1 MANNLVE
8 ILLVEDNPS
17 DVKLSVRSFMT
28 RNIAN
33 GVHVVRDGAEALEF
47 IFCNG
52 RFAGRRIE
60 QGPNLILLDLNLPL
74 VNGLEVLRRIKADP
88 RTSSIPVIVMTGS
101 KAAQDVEECDR
112 LGVSGY
118 IVKPVDFAQLADVVK
133 KIGFCWL
140 MLTQPTAAV

>member
-17 DVKLSVRSFMT
+17 DIKLSVRSFMT

-33 GVHVVRDGAEALEF
+33 CVHVVRDGAEALEF
-47 IFCNG
+47 IFCTG
-52 RFAGRRIE
+52 RYDGRRLE

-74 VNGLEVLRRIKADP
+74 VNGVDVLRRVKSDP
-88 RTSSIPVIVMTGS
+88 RTSSIPVVVMTAS
-101 KAAQDVEECDR
+101 KAEQDLEECDR
-112 LGVSGY
+112 LGVSSY
-118 IVKPVDFAQLADVVK
+118 IVKPVDFGQLADAVK